1 MISRPSTH
9 LLQCGGQ
16 GLGDSEQGGV
26 RVEHS
31 SKSDVGCSVRKLV
44 LLARLGLP
52 SQSSTEQTQKNRD
65 EHNNELPRPPA
76 APASSPS

>member
-1 MISRPSTH
+1 MISRPNTH
-9 LLQCGGQ
+9 LSECWGQ
-16 GLGDSEQGGV
+16 GLSDSEQGGV

-31 SKSDVGCSVRKLV
+31 SKSNVGCSVRKHV

-65 EHNNELPRPPA
+65 EHNNE
-76 APASSPS
+76 